1 MKRTI
6 LLSLLAL
13 LLAACAP
20 RQKAEAAPSNAETA
34 YFAGG
39 CFWCVESDMADI
51 PGVIDVVSGY
61 AGGDVKNPTYE
72 NHGTHLEAVKV
83 VFDPSKISYR
93 QLVDRFWPLIDPT
106 DAGGQFCD
114 RGHSYQT
121 AVWVRNQSQLDA
133 ANASRAAAAAK
144 LKQGAM
150 VTPVL
155 RFSSFTPAEG
165 YHQDY
170 ASKNPLKYTVY
181 RQGCGRDKRLKAVW
195 GRAPKG

>member
-1 MKRTI
+1 MR
-6 LLSLLAL
+6 L
-13 LLAACAP
+13 LLAALFALVFGAAAQAAP
-20 RQKAEAAPSNAETA
+20 RQTETA

-39 CFWCVESDMADI
+39 CFWCVEHDMAKI

-61 AGGDVKNPTYE
+61 AGGDVKNPTYQ

-83 VFDPSKISYR
+83 VFDPARISYR

-121 AVWVRNQSQLDA
+121 AVWVLNERQLDA
-133 ANASRAAAAAK
+133 AKASRDAAAAK
-144 LKQGAM
+144 LKQGRV
-150 VTPVL
+150 VTPIP
-155 RFSSFTPAEG
+155 RFTSFTAAEG

-170 ASKNPLKYTVY
+170 AFNNPLRYNLY

-195 GRAPKG
+195 DKAPK

>member
-1 MKRTI
+1 MK
-6 LLSLLAL
+6 LLFSIFLAL
-13 LLAACAP
+13 LFGSLAH
-20 RQKAEAAPSNAETA
+20 AAPKQTETA

-39 CFWCVESDMADI
+39 CFWCVESDMAHI

-72 NHGTHLEAVKV
+72 NHGTHLEAVRV

-121 AVWVRNQSQLDA
+121 AVWVLNQRQLEA

-144 LKQGAM
+144 LKQGKM
-150 VTPVL
+150 VTPIL

-165 YHQDY
+165 YHQNY
-170 ASKNPLKYTVY
+170 AVNNPLRYNVY
-181 RQGCGRDKRLKAVW
+181 RQGCARDKRLKQVW
-195 GRAPKG
+195 GKAPK